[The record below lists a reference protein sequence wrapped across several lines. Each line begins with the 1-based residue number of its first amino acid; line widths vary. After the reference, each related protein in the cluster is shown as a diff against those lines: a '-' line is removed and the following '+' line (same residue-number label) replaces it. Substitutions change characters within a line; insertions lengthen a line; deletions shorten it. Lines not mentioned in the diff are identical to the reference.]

1 MKRLWLSTL
10 VLMAAVQA
18 DECVEKVETDTTI
31 PQYDNRINFSL
42 SRLGYER
49 LKSNDVYVGLQE
61 WFTLLNAWNRRA
73 HWTNELEARV
83 GYNLCFE
90 EKDRLT
96 PMIGGGFFK
105 YYSKNNSQG
114 IGYGLVAV
122 FYEHTVNRLFS
133 MGLNLKGTV
142 GASKH
147 EKSESLGNPI
157 LGYQV
162 DIPFTFRFGKKRNW
176 DYRIAPFYLSM
187 NGKNRKIS
195 TYGFYGEF
203 GYRF

>member
-1 MKRLWLSTL
+1 MKKFWLSTL

-18 DECVEKVETDTTI
+18 EECVEKVETNAPI

-49 LKSNDVYVGLQE
+49 LKPNGVYVGLQE
-61 WFTLLNAWNRRA
+61 WFTFLMPWNHYS
-73 HWTNELEARV
+73 HWMNELEARV
-83 GYNLCFE
+83 GYNFCFE
-90 EKDRLT
+90 GKDRLT
-96 PMIGGGFFK
+96 PMIGGGFFR
-105 YYSKNNSQG
+105 YSSKNNPQD

-122 FYEHTVNRLFS
+122 FYEHTFNRLFS

-147 EKSESLGNPI
+147 EKNKNMGNPI

-162 DIPFTFRFGKKRNW
+162 DVPFTFRFGEKLNW
-176 DYRIAPFYLSM
+176 DFRITPFYLAM
-187 NGKNRKIS
+187 NGKNWDLS